1 MSNIQKH
8 APRQLPQLEEL
19 YTDVELAGKHNDLNK
34 LLNCQPKPEWIKQNK
49 FANNSNYMPVGIIEY
64 LLTSI
69 FIKWRLEVK
78 EVVVMA
84 NSVVATVRL
93 HVLDPITGEW
103 DWQDGV
109 GASPIQT
116 AKGASATDFAQV
128 NTSAVQ
134 MAAPAA
140 ETYAFKDAAEK
151 FGRLFGKDLNRNE
164 IINYSD
170 MLNSKLQKQDKVQ
183 VPEDLIEIIACA
195 DKENLANIYNANP
208 DLQSNP
214 EFMKLLNA
222 RKTEL
227 NASRNSQPAGANR

>member
-1 MSNIQKH
+1 MSSIQKH

-49 FANNSNYMPVGIIEY
+49 FANNSNYMPVAIVEY

-69 FIKWRLEVK
+69 FIKWRVEVK
-78 EVVVMA
+78 EIGVMA

-116 AKGASATDFAQV
+116 AKGASATDFSQV

-164 IINYSD
+164 MVNYAD
-170 MLNSKLQKQDKVQ
+170 MLFSKLQKQDKA
-183 VPEDLIEIIACA
+183 EIPDELKIVIAEA
-195 DKENLANIYNANP
+195 DKENLANIYNSNP

-214 EFMKLLNA
+214 EFMQLLNA

-227 NASRNSQPAGANR
+227 NANRSKQPAATH

>member
-1 MSNIQKH
+1 MSNIQKNQ
-8 APRQLPQLEEL
+8 RQLPQLEEL
-19 YTDVELAGKHNDLNK
+19 YSDVELAGKQNELNK
-34 LLNCQPKPEWIKQNK
+34 LLNCQPKAEWVKQNP
-49 FANNSNYMPVGIIEY
+49 FANNSNYIPVGIIEY

-69 FIKWRLEVK
+69 YIKWRVEVK
-78 EVVVMA
+78 ELAVIA
-84 NSVVATVRL
+84 NSVVATIRL

-116 AKGASATDFAQV
+116 AKGAAATDFSKV

-151 FGRLFGKDLNRNE
+151 LGKLFGKDLNRKEQIDYGNMLDSKLRRPE
-164 IINYSD
+164 II
-170 MLNSKLQKQDKVQ
+170 
-183 VPEDLIEIIACA
+183 EIPVELKAVIAEA
-195 DKENLANIYNANP
+195 DKENLANIYNSNP
-208 DLQSNP
+208 DLHGNP

-227 NASRNSQPAGANR
+227 INANRNQQPAGTN